1 MDKLET
7 RFVDGRLIE
16 NRGFSQAH
24 VLFGTRG
31 VVLPRRQRE
40 ASYAGN
46 IGVVRV
52 FVAGYQGVIRI
63 DLIIN
68 SRAEFSAPI
77 WCRNSIAEGND
88 IQICVKNGP
97 IDHGIVVDVALL
109 EINKER
115 SLLLGDRAAEIAT
128 ILSRKIRRPRRRKWI
143 ARVQRL
149 VIEAKRN
156 L

>member
-24 VLFGTRG
+24 VLFGARR

-40 ASYAGN
+40 TSDAGY

-52 FVAGYQGVIRI
+52 FIAGHQSIIRI

-77 WCRNSIAEGND
+77 WRRNSIAEGND

-97 IDHGIVVDVALL
+97 IDHGIVVNVALL

-115 SLLLGDRAAEIAT
+115 SFLRGDWAAQIAAV
-128 ILSRKIRRPRRRKWI
+128 LS
-143 ARVQRL
+143 
-149 VIEAKRN
+149 
-156 L
+156 